1 MKSQVAAKEDENPN
15 ARKGFFEWFCRHKI
29 DSILSGMLKPV
40 RQEAGLGVPP
50 SSFTTNTCESI
61 NAVLKRKVDFK
72 KNELPTFVTHLK
84 QLAEEQER
92 EVERAVIGRGKY
104 QFVEQ
109 YRFLE
114 VKEVDWFRM
123 TQEQR
128 KRHMHKVATVQL
140 KSAEIPSEQASCSIL
155 SMQMSVPAE
164 EFQEGLKIPLQAV
177 QALWR
182 KAEELV
188 GNSNAISPAPGY
200 DSTCKMVISRSGKRP
215 HLVTSSKKGKYT
227 CDNDCPNFKSMGIC
241 SHTVAVDMN
250 RPQYDGIFSV
260 CFRSG
265 NISVCNGCRNKNS
278 LPPNDI
284 CIQHEEW
291 RSYISPVTK
300 LPESRFGN
308 AYYHANPLCIRARWP
323 LFFPGHL
330 IVPVD
335 VQSRLLPQH
344 KLLLSAFGVNV

>member
-1 MKSQVAAKEDENPN
+1 
-15 ARKGFFEWFCRHKI
+15 
-29 DSILSGMLKPV
+29 MLHIV
-40 RQEAGLGVPP
+40 YADDV
-50 SSFTTNTCESI
+50 S
-61 NAVLKRKVDFK
+61 
-72 KNELPTFVTHLK
+72 
-84 QLAEEQER
+84 
-92 EVERAVIGRGKY
+92 
-104 QFVEQ
+104 
-109 YRFLE
+109 
-114 VKEVDWFRM
+114 
-123 TQEQR
+123 
-128 KRHMHKVATVQL
+128 
-140 KSAEIPSEQASCSIL
+140 
-155 SMQMSVPAE
+155 AE

-177 QALWR
+177 QAIWR

-200 DSTCKMVISRSGKRP
+200 DSTCKMVISRSGKCP

-241 SHTVAVDMN
+241 SHTVAVAHVNGSLREVCSLYRKGKHVPSISKLVLSGVPIGIGNKGNRVSKKRKREQESSRVFLGAAEVQPGPSHALVTPDVDQGQLAGAYPTSCTQSTVLPPVPGMSEFFMPHTQPMAAPSMQCGTNQGTIHIQSPTHWNAPCYNYQHMN
-250 RPQYDGIFSV
+250 PPQYDGIFSV

-265 NISVCNGCRNKNS
+265 NISVCNGFRNKFDKNS
-278 LPPNDI
+278 LPPNDL

-323 LFFPGHL
+323 MFFPGHI

-344 KLLLSAFGVNV
+344 KLLLFSAFGVNV